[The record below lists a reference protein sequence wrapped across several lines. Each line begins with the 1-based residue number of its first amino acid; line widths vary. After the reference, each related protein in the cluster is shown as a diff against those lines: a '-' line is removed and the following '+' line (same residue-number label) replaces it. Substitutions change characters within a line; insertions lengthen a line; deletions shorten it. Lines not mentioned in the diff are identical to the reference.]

1 MPHSNLTARAARWSA
16 THRRAAIGGWLAV
29 VVVVAVLGGMVGFK
43 TPSNDVGDS
52 TESARADRTI
62 AHAFADHPSEQ
73 VIVQSPRL
81 VTTDARFRDTVTD
94 VVRRLRAAPHTRD
107 VRVGAASRDRHSTL
121 VEFRVD
127 DAEHVNPSLAASRAA
142 AAAHRDL
149 FIGQFGESSLDSA
162 VQDSISED
170 LGRAELFSL
179 PLTLVILLFAV
190 GGFVAALVPLL
201 LAMSAVAAAIG
212 VVSLLSHV
220 MTMTDTV
227 TSVVLLIGLAVG
239 VDYSL
244 FYLRRFREE
253 RAAGRDADAAL
264 VAAGATSGHAV
275 LVSGVTVMI
284 AMAGQFL
291 AGSAVFTALAVGS
304 IVVVAVALL
313 ASVSV
318 LPALLSKLG
327 RRVEGRR
334 AARAS
339 RLWGWVL
346 GRVLR
351 RPGRS
356 LAIGVAV
363 LTALSIPALNMH
375 TGIGGM
381 DTVGD
386 NVAVKPAYERI
397 ERAFPGG
404 SQPADVVVSASDV
417 RSPAVARAIG
427 RVGGTARISADGT
440 VADVTVPLG
449 GDGTNA
455 ESVRDLRHLRDVVLP
470 AAFAGTGAHVDVT
483 GVAAGTTDFADLMR
497 ERGPLVFAFVLGLA
511 FVLLLVTFR
520 SIVIPVKAIAL
531 NLLSVGASYGILE
544 IVFHGVGDKP
554 IVAWLPMFL
563 FVVLFGLSM
572 DYHVFIVSRIRELVD
587 AGRSTEDAVREGI
600 SSTAGVVTSAA
611 AIMVAVFAVFG
622 TLSMLDMQEMGVGLA
637 VAVLLDATIIRGVL
651 LPAAMTL
658 LGDWN
663 WYLPSFRNAP
673 RVPVSRR
680 AA

>member
-1 MPHSNLTARAARWSA
+1 
-16 THRRAAIGGWLAV
+16 
-29 VVVVAVLGGMVGFK
+29 
-43 TPSNDVGDS
+43 
-52 TESARADRTI
+52 
-62 AHAFADHPSEQ
+62 
-73 VIVQSPRL
+73 
-81 VTTDARFRDTVTD
+81 
-94 VVRRLRAAPHTRD
+94 
-107 VRVGAASRDRHSTL
+107 
-121 VEFRVD
+121 
-127 DAEHVNPSLAASRAA
+127 
-142 AAAHRDL
+142 
-149 FIGQFGESSLDSA
+149 
-162 VQDSISED
+162 
-170 LGRAELFSL
+170 
-179 PLTLVILLFAV
+179 
-190 GGFVAALVPLL
+190 
-201 LAMSAVAAAIG
+201 MSAVAAAIG
-212 VVSLLSHV
+212 IISLLSHV

-253 RAAGRDADAAL
+253 RAAGRDRDAAL
-264 VAAGATSGHAV
+264 LAAGATSGHAV

-291 AGSAVFTALAVGS
+291 AGSTVFTALAVGS

-313 ASVSV
+313 ASVSI
-318 LPALLSKLG
+318 LPALLGDGVNRLRFRTPRES
-327 RRVEGRR
+327 RV
-334 AARAS
+334 
-339 RLWGWVL
+339 WGAIL
-346 GRVLR
+346 DRVLR

-363 LTALSIPALNMH
+363 LTALAIPALNMH
-375 TGIGGM
+375 TAIGGM

-386 NVAVKPAYERI
+386 NVSVKPAYERI

-404 SQPADVVVSASDV
+404 SQPADVVVQADDV
-417 RSPAVARAIG
+417 RAPGVTAAIARL
-427 RVGGTARISADGT
+427 GGDVRISPDHT

-455 ESVRDLRHLRDVVLP
+455 ESVRDLHHLRNATIPD
-470 AAFAGTGAHVDVT
+470 AFRGVDAKVDVT

-520 SIVIPVKAIAL
+520 SIVIPIKAILL

-544 IVFHGVGDKP
+544 IVFHGFMDKP

-572 DYHVFIVSRIRELVD
+572 DYHVFIVSRIRELVQ
-587 AGRSTEDAVREGI
+587 AGHSTQDAVREGI
-600 SSTAGVVTSAA
+600 RSTAGVVTSAA
-611 AIMVAVFAVFG
+611 TIMVAVFAVFG

-651 LPAAMTL
+651 LPSAMAL

-663 WYLPSFRNAP
+663 WYLPSLRHAP